1 MTSGVARSRVA
12 AVLAVL
18 AAVVLTAASVH
29 AAQRPSPKPSAPAS
43 QPRTRVLRVWEDT
56 IKDGDREIARQ
67 VQIVFDYDTGV
78 AWEVA
83 FDASGKILSN
93 RRLISN
99 VPQPSPE
106 EFDEA
111 VGILQ
116 ADVEVGRIM
125 ARTSAVPQGGFLLEE
140 KAGRGCGPRTRCIQ
154 ILLMADNSVGLLRRV
169 VVDLVSR
176 KVIYAAY
183 TPQQD
188 TMGKGK

>member
-1 MTSGVARSRVA
+1 MTSRVKRT
-12 AVLAVL
+12 LL
-18 AAVVLTAASVH
+18 AAFFGTILLLAPLH
-29 AAQRPSPKPSAPAS
+29 AAQGPSITPAAGTS

-56 IKDGDREIARQ
+56 IKDGDRDIARQ

-93 RRLISN
+93 RRLTSN
-99 VPQPSPE
+99 VPQPSLE
-106 EFDEA
+106 EFDDA
-111 VGILQ
+111 VGIMQ
-116 ADVEVGRIM
+116 DDQEVGRVM

-140 KAGRGCGPRTRCIQ
+140 GSGRGCGPRTRCLQ
-154 ILLMADNSVGLLRRV
+154 ILLMADNSLGLLRRV

-183 TPQQD
+183 TPSS
-188 TMGKGK
+188 MPGKAGK